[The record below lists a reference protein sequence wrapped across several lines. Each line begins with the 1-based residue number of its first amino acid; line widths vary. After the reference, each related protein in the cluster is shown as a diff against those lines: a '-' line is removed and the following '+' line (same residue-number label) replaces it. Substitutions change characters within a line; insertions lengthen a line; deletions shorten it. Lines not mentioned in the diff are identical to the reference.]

1 MGQTSFLKTRS
12 QKNKKTKINP
22 FSQTPKLVGVCEPS
36 IFMATHG
43 TLKAKYKNLTIFLV
57 IFFTSGDGNPS
68 KLV

>member
-12 QKNKKTKINP
+12 EKNKKIKINP
-22 FSQTPKLVGVCEPS
+22 FSQIPKLVGECQPS

-43 TLKAKYKNLTIFLV
+43 TLKAKYKNLTIILI